1 MITMLQNTKLNIQ
14 EMHEKKKILNSYP
27 FKFYLE
33 STQKCNLNCVM
44 CDRGSCFNGSEFPI
58 ELFEKIKPY
67 LKYAEEVDFYL
78 LGEPTLSRNLPKFLE
93 ETKGYSFTPKIFTNG
108 TILNDKLLALFH
120 DRGVFVNIS
129 MESANKNIYRLIRGA
144 SFDIFKKNVMK
155 YARKYKNRKNDRFH
169 IRLSC
174 TVAVDTL
181 PEMLNIIEF
190 AHEMGIRDLF
200 FGAID
205 SEAKYANRNLVCDD
219 EKAVF
224 YFKKAK
230 ELADKYKIRFS
241 CPRKIGKFVIK
252 ENNNWG
258 DFKLPIDKYSPK
270 YAEAFNPNPLVKDC
284 AYAWM
289 QTIIRA
295 NGDICSCC
303 QRRHVLGNLFKNSF
317 EEIWNGKL
325 YQKLRGQENFRF
337 CLGVDCGMINY
348 SIWPH
353 QVSRDLTGKAG
364 LFVKTYF
371 PKLYY
376 LIKCKISKKSGN
388 P

>member
-1 MITMLQNTKLNIQ
+1 MLKNTKLNIQ
-14 EMHEKKKILNSYP
+14 EMHEKKKILRSYP

-33 STQKCNLNCVM
+33 STQKCNLHCVM
-44 CDRGSCFNGSEFPI
+44 CDRGSCLEQKEFPL

-67 LKYAEEVDFYL
+67 LKFAEEVDFYL
-78 LGEPTLSRNLPKFLE
+78 LGEPTLSKNLPIFLNK
-93 ETKGYSFTPKIFTNG
+93 TRGYNFTPKIFTNG
-108 TILNDKLLALFH
+108 TILNDKLLNLFH

-129 MESANKNIYRLIRGA
+129 MESADNESYQLIRGA
-144 SFDIFKKNVMK
+144 SFEVFKKNVRK
-155 YARKYKNRKNDRFH
+155 YAEKYKKRKNDRFH

-174 TVAVDTL
+174 TVAIDTV
-181 PEMLNIIEF
+181 PEVLNIIRF
-190 AHEMGIRDLF
+190 AHRLGIRDLF

-205 SEAKYANRNLVCDD
+205 SEEKYANRNLVCDD

-241 CPRKIGKFVIK
+241 CPRKIGGLIIR

-258 DFKLPIDKYSPK
+258 DFNLPIDKYSPK
-270 YAEAFNPNPLVKDC
+270 YNEFFNPNPLTKDC
-284 AYAWM
+284 AYPWM

-295 NGDICSCC
+295 NGDVCSCC
-303 QRRHVLGNLFKNSF
+303 QRRHLLGNLFKNSF
-317 EEIWNGKL
+317 EEIWNGIP
-325 YQKLRGQENFRF
+325 YQKIRGQDTFRF
-337 CLGVDCGMINY
+337 CSGEDCGMINY

-353 QVSRDLTGKAG
+353 QISRDLTGKTS
-364 LFVKTYF
+364 LFIKNHF

-376 LIKCKISKKSGN
+376 FLKEKIIKKSGN